1 LADSITASEQENIDA
16 NVIMDNIDEE
26 LIKTIEK
33 DGIFPVDLTNPE
45 INKVYK
51 KYGKDFKDLA
61 VRSVKTKF
69 GVVHK
74 GKWTETIYKKLKI
87 KIIDK
92 VDTELKNINPEHE
105 AVPITFN
112 CVVLGVDQR
121 KAYVKSAT
129 VQCPQCSSIDFIR
142 ADKDRGLRAP
152 RCWNGSC
159 RGVTMIIVP
168 KDLKTGYIQT
178 VVIQEPMEDVR
189 KNSPVI
195 FSAKLLD
202 WDVGEAYM
210 GQKKRITGMFKT
222 VVTDSKKNEYEINI
236 EVIDMT
242 DLDDVKLVMPPKE
255 DIEKWKKD
263 KDEKDYLDKVIQ
275 SYAPHILGHRNIK
288 LSILLQLV
296 GGSKNKNIREWINLF
311 LVGDPGVAK
320 TELLKFGELC
330 TQKSVYTTGKGTTAA
345 GLTAG
350 MVKQANG
357 TSILQAGVYPLCNNG
372 YAYVD
377 EFDKMSHEDQSV
389 MHTVMEH
396 GEVNRAVA
404 GINVSLPAKVPTL
417 AAANPKYG
425 AYDEKLTL
433 IENIQVP
440 TPLLTRFDMIWL
452 MRDKVDNIMDTK
464 KAQHILETFRGER
477 KESES
482 YLNLKQL
489 LGFINY
495 CKHIQPVLTEETEQK
510 LIKFY
515 NTLRGA
521 TKGSENEMIPIN
533 PRHLQSLVRLS
544 TAHAKL
550 FFRDKVTVEDV
561 DCIIELYKDMLLS
574 FGKKLEDDGFVQV
587 DLQGSKKLDMEH
599 QFEEC
604 WRAVADKKGS
614 VSESELYTELQAVY
628 NWDSKKFNKKIY
640 EMRERKGEIYVTDG
654 RLNWKMQ

>member
-1 LADSITASEQENIDA
+1 MLKYSALLGEGYKEMQEDGNIVA
-16 NVIMDNIDEE
+16 DNIDQE
-26 LIKTIEK
+26 LLKKIEV
-33 DGIFPVDLTNPE
+33 DGTFPIDLTNPE
-45 INKVYK
+45 INKLYK
-51 KYGKDFKDLA
+51 KYGKEFKPLT
-61 VRSVKTKF
+61 VMVVKSLL
-69 GVVHK
+69 GVIHK
-74 GKWTETIYKKLKI
+74 GVWTETKYKKLKV
-87 KIIDK
+87 KLVDK
-92 VDTELKNINPEHE
+92 VDIEIKEINPEHE
-105 AVPITFN
+105 NRPITFN

-121 KAYVKSAT
+121 KAYVKSGT
-129 VQCPQCSSIDFIR
+129 VQCPQCSATDVVK
-142 ADKDRGLRAP
+142 ADKYRRLSIP

-159 RGVTMIIVP
+159 RGVTMLLDP
-168 KDLKTGYIQT
+168 HDLNTGYIQT
-178 VVIQEPMEDVR
+178 VVIQEPMENVS

-242 DLDDVKLVMPPKE
+242 DLDDVKLIMPPKE
-255 DIEKWKKD
+255 DIEKWHKD
-263 KDEKDYLDKVIQ
+263 KDNKDYLDNVIQ

-296 GGSKNKNIREWINLF
+296 GGSKNPNIREWINLF

-452 MRDKVDNIMDTK
+452 MRDKVDNLISKSLNIKLTL
-464 KAQHILETFRGER
+464 AITIL
-477 KESES
+477 
-482 YLNLKQL
+482 
-489 LGFINY
+489 
-495 CKHIQPVLTEETEQK
+495 
-510 LIKFY
+510 
-515 NTLRGA
+515 
-521 TKGSENEMIPIN
+521 
-533 PRHLQSLVRLS
+533 
-544 TAHAKL
+544 
-550 FFRDKVTVEDV
+550 
-561 DCIIELYKDMLLS
+561 
-574 FGKKLEDDGFVQV
+574 
-587 DLQGSKKLDMEH
+587 
-599 QFEEC
+599 
-604 WRAVADKKGS
+604 
-614 VSESELYTELQAVY
+614 
-628 NWDSKKFNKKIY
+628 
-640 EMRERKGEIYVTDG
+640 
-654 RLNWKMQ
+654 